1 MKKVEGIFARSRA
14 FTVDFPGYRIPNI
27 YLINGCLPRV
37 FVTQLVIVVVW
48 ELPEPIKY
56 PIELVKIVLVDAE
69 ESVLKEARIYVEI
82 CLLISLAS
90 VAHRYLSW
98 ISELSLSNIQVL
110 IMHTWC
116 AIAQL
121 KIDRRQ
127 SIYGL

>member
-1 MKKVEGIFARSRA
+1 LKKVEGIFARSRA

-69 ESVLKEARIYVEI
+69 ESVLKKARIYVEI
-82 CLLISLAS
+82 GLLISLAS

-98 ISELSLSNIQVL
+98 ISKLSLSDVQVL
-110 IMHTWC
+110 IMHTWG

-121 KIDRRQ
+121 KIDRGQ

>member
-98 ISELSLSNIQVL
+98 ISKLSLSDVQVL
-110 IMHTWC
+110 IMHAWG
-116 AIAQL
+116 AIAEL
-121 KIDRRQ
+121 KID
-127 SIYGL
+127 

>member
-1 MKKVEGIFARSRA
+1 LKKVEGIFARSRA

-82 CLLISLAS
+82 GLLISLAS

-98 ISELSLSNIQVL
+98 ISKLSLSDVQVL
-110 IMHTWC
+110 IMHAWG
-116 AIAQL
+116 AIAEL
-121 KIDRRQ
+121 KID
-127 SIYGL
+127 